1 MQHVYIWDDSRL
13 CLQNSNIQGVPDYPS
28 FSDGEPG
35 AESELPAVG
44 AGRRGGGQPQ
54 RPPRLRHQSPQRNAA
69 PGKNGSGGLDSFIMD
84 S

>member
-1 MQHVYIWDDSRL
+1 MQEEQVYIWDDSRL
-13 CLQNSNIQGVPDYPS
+13 CLQISNIQGVPNDP

-54 RPPRLRHQSPQRNAA
+54 RPPRLRHQSPQRDA
-69 PGKNGSGGLDSFIMD
+69 PSGKSGSILAQ
-84 S
+84 